1 MLLFTKPIH
10 FQRMV
15 RNRVAKTDR
24 GKADGALMR
33 RAVDEVQNGQPIR
46 EVARVL
52 HVNRT
57 TLGRY
62 VKKLRAEE
70 VGPNDDLTPKFN
82 TRQAS
87 ETRLAMSAMQVCNNY
102 R

>member
-1 MLLFTKPIH
+1 MLLFTKPIN

-15 RNRVAKTDR
+15 RNSVAKTDR
-24 GKADGALMR
+24 GKADGALMG

-46 EVARVL
+46 EVAPVL

-62 VKKLRAEE
+62 VKK
-70 VGPNDDLTPKFN
+70 
-82 TRQAS
+82 
-87 ETRLAMSAMQVCNNY
+87 
-102 R
+102 